1 MSDSLWAHQ
10 APLFMGFSRQEY
22 WSGLPFPSPC
32 SLMNRKLIYGLF
44 WFTKFIFSS
53 IPWHIWNMSAF
64 DFLSKKLL
72 VYIKRLK
79 YSHWSFLNHV
89 ILEFRSQK
97 GNFKNPVMIFYC
109 FCAVCS
115 LGMAVYICL
124 FGERYEDNC
133 HWLQIWAK
141 KETLIRAV
149 FLGCPEQETNF
160 KEAGKV
166 ENYPWVPSFRFPGGS
181 VVKNL
186 PTDAEDERAK
196 PMGSKN
202 RQD

>member
-1 MSDSLWAHQ
+1 M
-10 APLFMGFSRQEY
+10 LFYNSKAKKETSKIQ
-22 WSGLPFPSPC
+22 W
-32 SLMNRKLIYGLF
+32 
-44 WFTKFIFSS
+44 WFFTVSVQF
-53 IPWHIWNMSAF
+53 
-64 DFLSKKLL
+64 
-72 VYIKRLK
+72 V
-79 YSHWSFLNHV
+79 
-89 ILEFRSQK
+89 
-97 GNFKNPVMIFYC
+97 
-109 FCAVCS
+109 VC

-186 PTDAEDERAK
+186 PTDAEDSRAK

>member
-1 MSDSLWAHQ
+1 M
-10 APLFMGFSRQEY
+10 LFYISEAKKETSKIQ
-22 WSGLPFPSPC
+22 W
-32 SLMNRKLIYGLF
+32 
-44 WFTKFIFSS
+44 WFFTVSVQF
-53 IPWHIWNMSAF
+53 
-64 DFLSKKLL
+64 
-72 VYIKRLK
+72 V
-79 YSHWSFLNHV
+79 
-89 ILEFRSQK
+89 
-97 GNFKNPVMIFYC
+97 
-109 FCAVCS
+109 VC

-141 KETLIRAV
+141 KETLITAV

-166 ENYPWVPSFRFPGGS
+166 ENYPWVPSFCFPGGS

-186 PTDAEDERAK
+186 PTDAEDARAKSSASGSGRSLGEGRGYTLLCSCLESPMDRGAWWAK
-196 PMGSKN
+196 PMGWKN